1 MVADETESGNRHE
14 QASRRHPGV
23 EVVWILGLPRVMR
36 PLDRT
41 YVGPKPETVL

>member
-1 MVADETESGNRHE
+1 MKRKAVTGSSRHLV
-14 QASRRHPGV
+14 GILGLKWG
-23 EVVWILGLPRVMR
+23 WILGLPRVMR